1 MESAN
6 FELGDFVRLTS
17 GGPTMTI
24 IGNGPDEGSWFCQWH
39 EADGVVTAQPFP
51 AEKLVKL
58 EPPAPPK

>member
-1 MESAN
+1 
-6 FELGDFVRLTS
+6 
-17 GGPTMTI
+17 MTI